1 MAFQTNFNMTQNA
14 NKFNHNTVHKLN
26 HFERLVL
33 RFVYKFAFLLG
44 IFGG

>member
-14 NKFNHNTVHKLN
+14 NQVNHYTVHKLN

-33 RFVYKFAFLLG
+33 RFVSKFAFLLG
-44 IFGG
+44 IFSG